1 MRRRAIAVLL
11 RQPAWTAALLGA
23 IEAGTLQKT
32 DVAAEYWSQ
41 LRNHP
46 DAPLAARAAKI
57 ADAAGGAISADREAL
72 WKKLLPATETTGD
85 VGRGKALFAQLCVKC
100 HAIDGAGGKV
110 APDLTG
116 AGARPKRDLLLEIVD
131 PNRSVEANFRMWQVR
146 LKDGQILAGR
156 LDTETATSVELL
168 DVEGKSHV
176 LQRDAIDAM
185 KPSAL
190 SIMPVGLVD
199 PLPEGD
205 VAALL
210 EYLASSKKK

>member
-1 MRRRAIAVLL
+1 
-11 RQPAWTAALLGA
+11 
-23 IEAGTLQKT
+23 
-32 DVAAEYWSQ
+32 
-41 LRNHP
+41 
-46 DAPLAARAAKI
+46 
-57 ADAAGGAISADREAL
+57 
-72 WKKLLPATETTGD
+72 
-85 VGRGKALFAQLCVKC
+85 
-100 HAIDGAGGKV
+100 
-110 APDLTG
+110 
-116 AGARPKRDLLLEIVD
+116 
-131 PNRSVEANFRMWQVR
+131 MWQVR

-190 SIMPVGLVD
+190 SIMPVGLID
-199 PLPEGD
+199 PLPEAD